1 VAIRRRDIFIHIL
14 NNDSLLNVFHHCRP
28 APLDESKSDTLHTF
42 DGGKWEGERW
52 WYKLVKVCGRWR
64 SLILGSP
71 SHLHLGILCTYGK
84 PVADMLAHAP
94 FFRVPLIIDYPDY
107 HHITGEDK
115 DIRLALQ
122 NRDRV
127 RRIRVRMRFQ
137 DLATL
142 IMAIDKKFPILEY
155 LEIATPI
162 TYGIN
167 LILPKTF
174 QAPQLRYLM
183 LSGTALPRGSALPTS
198 LAGLVLLALCWTYPS
213 TYLHPGDLL
222 QRLSFAPQLEELQ
235 ISFNSAVPNTE
246 HRPISRAPSMTHV
259 TFLSLRT
266 FAFKGPSAFLEAL
279 LPCMTTPLLKNI
291 QLIFFYH
298 PPFSVPHLLQ
308 FLSTIEGL
316 RFACAKLT
324 FNDELISVM
333 AHPHEA
339 DVGHFSCLYLD
350 CGAFNRQLASAE
362 QIFNSL
368 GTIFT
373 TVENLTLEFARGDL
387 PFDTSTEVEP
397 VTRTGA
403 WREILQ
409 SFRDVRTLL
418 VDDKTTGEVSRSL
431 VLDDGGSPMDR
442 LPDLKELSYFACDD
456 VGGAFTAFSDAR
468 QKSGRPAILI
478 RPWVR

>member
-1 VAIRRRDIFIHIL
+1 MAIRRRDTL
-14 NNDSLLNVFHHCRP
+14 NDTLDDDSLVNIFRHCRP
-28 APLDESKSDTLHTF
+28 ASLDESKSDTLHTF
-42 DGGKWEGERW
+42 DGGDWEGERW
-52 WYKLVKVCGRWR
+52 WYKLVKVCSRWR
-64 SLILGSP
+64 RLILGSP
-71 SHLHLGILCTYGK
+71 SHLHLGLLCTYGK
-84 PVADMLAHAP
+84 PVAAMLAHAP
-94 FFRVPLIIDYPDY
+94 FSRVPLIIDYPDY

-142 IMAIDKKFPILEY
+142 IMAIDKEFPMLEY
-155 LEIATPI
+155 LEVATSI

-174 QAPQLRYLM
+174 QAPQLRHLL
-183 LSGTALPRGSALPTS
+183 LSDTALPRVSALPTS
-198 LAGLVLLALCWTYPS
+198 LAGLVSLALCWTYPS

-222 QRLSFAPQLEELQ
+222 QRLSFAPQLEKLQ
-235 ISFNSAVPNTE
+235 ISFDSTVPNTE
-246 HRPISRAPSMTHV
+246 HRRISLAPNMTQL

-279 LPCMTTPLLKNI
+279 LPWMTTPLLKNI
-291 QLIFFYH
+291 QLIFFYQ
-298 PPFSVPHLLQ
+298 PPFSVPHLLK
-308 FLSTIEGL
+308 FLSTIGGL

-324 FNDELISVM
+324 FHDELISVM

-339 DVGHFSCLYLD
+339 DVGHFSCLYRD
-350 CGAFNRQLASAE
+350 CGAFDRQLASAE

-373 TVENLTLEFARGDL
+373 TVENLTLEFARVGL
-387 PFDTSTEVEP
+387 PSDTSTEVEP
-397 VTRTGA
+397 VTRTDA
-403 WREILQ
+403 WRKILQ

-418 VDDKTTGEVSRSL
+418 VDDKTAGKVSRSL

-442 LPDLKELSYFACDD
+442 LPGLKELSYFACDD

-478 RPWVR
+478 RPWLR